1 MISSTRRFLVLAAAA
16 AAALTLAACDAEVN
30 VGDKT
35 LSASEIEKESSSSL
49 TKQTGQEPAS
59 ISCPD
64 DLKAEVGESEV
75 CSLEDQQGGT
85 YDMTVTITSVDDD
98 GNAKFDIEVGGL
110 KDPEPGS

>member
-1 MISSTRRFLVLAAAA
+1 MNSSSRRFLVLAATS

-35 LSASEIEKESSSSL
+35 LSASEIEKESSASL
-49 TKQTGQEPAS
+49 TKQTGQEPAA
-59 ISCPD
+59 ISCPN
-64 DLKAEVGESEV
+64 DLTAKVGESEV

-85 YDMTVTITSVDDD
+85 YDMTVTVTSVDDD

-110 KDPEPGS
+110 KDPDPGS